1 MRGISQLPA
10 LGRDKEVIPKM
21 SLKNLLPKPAMIV
34 ALVALI
40 AAVGG
45 SAYAAA
51 KIDTQDI
58 ANDAITARQVEN
70 DSLKGKDFKDGG
82 LKGKDLKDDKLTGK
96 QINEDKLVGVK
107 ARWLLLNE
115 QGQIED
121 QSGGF
126 TVIDAYDTNAN
137 AYIDTGESLVGK
149 GMTATIAIQN
159 QVDVDGG
166 AGADPSFGGEV
177 SVTRCQIPNV
187 VECAPDGAKND
198 NALVVSPRESD
209 GTAAATASPGTGP
222 GTSTKRVY
230 VTITEG
236 QTATP

>member
-1 MRGISQLPA
+1 
-10 LGRDKEVIPKM
+10 M
-21 SLKNLLPKPAMIV
+21 SFKSLLPRPAMIV
-34 ALVALI
+34 ACVALI

-45 SAYAAA
+45 SAYAAS
-51 KIDTQDI
+51 KIDTEDI
-58 ANDAITARQVEN
+58 ANDAVTARQVEN

-137 AYIDTGESLVGK
+137 AYIDAGESLVGK
-149 GMTATIAIQN
+149 GLTATIAVQN
-159 QVDVDGG
+159 QIDVNGG
-166 AGADPSFGGEV
+166 DPGTGNTAGEV
-177 SVTRCQIPNV
+177 SVSRCQIPAV
-187 VECAPDGAKND
+187 VECAPEGAKNE

-209 GTAAATASPGTGP
+209 GAAAATVSPGSGP

-236 QTATP
+236 TTATP

>member
-21 SLKNLLPKPAMIV
+21 SLKNLLPKPAMVV
-34 ALVALI
+34 AFVALI

-51 KIDTQDI
+51 KIDTEDI
-58 ANDAITARQVEN
+58 ANNAVTARQVEN
-70 DSLKGKDFKDGG
+70 DS

-96 QINEDKLVGVK
+96 QINEDKLEGVK
-107 ARWLLLNE
+107 VRWLLLNE

-137 AYIDTGESLVGK
+137 AYIDAGESLVGK
-149 GMTATIAIQN
+149 GLTATIAVQN
-159 QVDVDGG
+159 QIDVNGG
-166 AGADPSFGGEV
+166 DPGVGNTAGEV
-177 SVTRCQIPNV
+177 SVSRCQIPNV
-187 VECAPDGAKND
+187 VECAPQGAKNE
-198 NALVVSPRESD
+198 NALVVSARESD
-209 GTAAATASPGTGP
+209 GSAAATVSPGDGP